1 MILWSLCRR
10 RRREADVA
18 AATRPVLVVSACRR
32 PVRLGSWQRLLAPL
46 QCGLRCGSDGRSLS
60 CAGLCELGVAMHTET
75 DCIRECLST
84 LSWLV
89 AQRRVW
95 RAWVAL
101 GHGTVRGGCT
111 VRTPHAGAG
120 GPVVRSAV
128 RSRGAKC
135 RVRAALVSHEV
146 QCSVMR
152 DRKMCCSRLRSK
164 VPGTCAPHW
173 QSRTDMRHRAR
184 SENRE

>member
-84 LSWLV
+84 MSWLV

-101 GHGTVRGGCT
+101 GHGTVGGVHCAHTARWRGWSG
-111 VRTPHAGAG
+111 RPQR
-120 GPVVRSAV
+120 GPVAWRQVSCTSCPRFA
-128 RSRGAKC
+128 RGA
-135 RVRAALVSHEV
+135 V
-146 QCSVMR
+146 QCDAGPEDVLFPSE
-152 DRKMCCSRLRSK
+152 KQSSRHLR
-164 VPGTCAPHW
+164 APLAVA
-173 QSRTDMRHRAR
+173 HRQAAPR
-184 SENRE
+184 ENRE